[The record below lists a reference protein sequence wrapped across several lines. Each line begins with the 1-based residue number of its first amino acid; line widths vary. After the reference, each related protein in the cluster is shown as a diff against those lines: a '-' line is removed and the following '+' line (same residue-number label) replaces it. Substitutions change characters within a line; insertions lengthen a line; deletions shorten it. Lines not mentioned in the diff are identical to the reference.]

1 MRFLLNLFN
10 GDVRLALAGYNAG
23 EGAVMKYKN
32 QVPPYSE
39 TREYVRRIGNRYS
52 MIRDPQAVATAS
64 VLPAEQND
72 PTPLNVYERSV
83 FMMRLPD
90 GRLQLVSQ

>member
-1 MRFLLNLFN
+1 
-10 GDVRLALAGYNAG
+10 
-23 EGAVMKYKN
+23 
-32 QVPPYSE
+32 
-39 TREYVRRIGNRYS
+39 
-52 MIRDPQAVATAS
+52 MIRDPQAAALANNLS
-64 VLPAEQND
+64 DKQLAAAQQKD